1 MRLFKNR
8 KSDILSLWNLLSWDD
23 FDCFSQFTILE
34 TPWFQVVLNF
44 HTEPNPV
51 REMHNHPWS
60 FFAFVIKGSYTEVV
74 GTEDGDRLINTH
86 YNHINFFTRK
96 RPADVHGIVGV
107 EKGGCTT
114 IMLIGPS
121 NLRQWT
127 YYDCTRTPG
136 SGDVPFLKR
145 LP

>member
-1 MRLFKNR
+1 MRFFKNR
-8 KSDILSLWNLLSWDD
+8 KSNILSLWNLLSWDD
-23 FDCFSQFTILE
+23 FDEFSQFTILE
-34 TPWFQVVLNF
+34 TPWFQVLINF
-44 HTEPNPV
+44 HTKPNPV

-60 FFAFVIKGSYTEVV
+60 FFVFVLDGSYTEVA

-96 RPADVHGIVGV
+96 NSTDIHGIVGI

-114 IMLIGPS
+114 LMFTGPR
-121 NLRQWT
+121 NLRQWA
-127 YYDCTRTPG
+127 YYDCTQTPG
-136 SGDVPFLKR
+136 RGDVTFMKR